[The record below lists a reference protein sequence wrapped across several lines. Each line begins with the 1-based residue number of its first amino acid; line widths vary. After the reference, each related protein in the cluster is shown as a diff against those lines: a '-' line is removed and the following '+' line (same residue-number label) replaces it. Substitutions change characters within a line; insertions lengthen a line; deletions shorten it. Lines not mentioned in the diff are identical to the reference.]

1 MTEPTNNKPAGCV
14 LRMPMGTK
22 LTLSFVSIIVI
33 ISAVFVVVG
42 IRLIANRVVAEAQQ
56 KVTLDLNAA
65 REIYN
70 GRLNRV
76 HDTVRFLAD
85 RYLLLDPLFAGDMQR
100 TAEELARIKEREGL
114 DVLTV
119 TDKNGAVLLRT
130 SNPGQAGDSQRA
142 DELVRAVLERK
153 QAVAATAVVPAEE
166 LRRELPALAERARG
180 DGMMLKAA
188 APIFDA
194 RKNFVGILYGG
205 SLLNGNFDLVDKIKQ
220 TVYQD
225 VVYQGKDIGTATI
238 FLDGLRIATN
248 VRNEDGTRAIG
259 TRIADDVYQQVVK
272 DGKQWLGRA
281 RVVNSHY
288 IAAYEPV
295 RNLGNKIVG
304 VLYVGMLEQKYLDIQ
319 RRTIWV
325 FLGITLVGAL
335 VALGLSLFIS
345 QKVSGA
351 VQKLVSASHEL
362 THGNLDAKVDIRSND
377 ELNDLAEAFNSM
389 AASLKKRDEKL
400 KEFARKRIM
409 ESERLAIIGQLAAG
423 VAHELNNPMQG
434 IVTYSH
440 LLLEEMPNGN
450 PGRELAQ
457 KIVTQANRCTGI
469 VRGLLDFSRQRKPQT
484 RSININNILNDCVSL
499 VKHQSLFHNIQI
511 FPVLAPDLPVVV
523 VDPTQMQQVF
533 MNLIINAAEAIHD
546 GGQLR
551 LATRVN
557 AADQCVE
564 IEVADT
570 GHGITEEHLERIFDP
585 FFTTKEATHGTGL
598 GLAISFGIIKEHQG
612 TISVESEVGKG
623 TTFTVRLPVLVEEK
637 V

>member
-1 MTEPTNNKPAGCV
+1 MIEPTNNNPGGCL

-259 TRIADDVYQQVVK
+259 TRIADDVYQQVV
-272 DGKQWLGRA
+272 
-281 RVVNSHY
+281 
-288 IAAYEPV
+288 
-295 RNLGNKIVG
+295 
-304 VLYVGMLEQKYLDIQ
+304 
-319 RRTIWV
+319 
-325 FLGITLVGAL
+325 
-335 VALGLSLFIS
+335 
-345 QKVSGA
+345 
-351 VQKLVSASHEL
+351 
-362 THGNLDAKVDIRSND
+362 
-377 ELNDLAEAFNSM
+377 
-389 AASLKKRDEKL
+389 
-400 KEFARKRIM
+400 
-409 ESERLAIIGQLAAG
+409 
-423 VAHELNNPMQG
+423 
-434 IVTYSH
+434 
-440 LLLEEMPNGN
+440 
-450 PGRELAQ
+450 
-457 KIVTQANRCTGI
+457 
-469 VRGLLDFSRQRKPQT
+469 
-484 RSININNILNDCVSL
+484 
-499 VKHQSLFHNIQI
+499 
-511 FPVLAPDLPVVV
+511 
-523 VDPTQMQQVF
+523 
-533 MNLIINAAEAIHD
+533 
-546 GGQLR
+546 
-551 LATRVN
+551 
-557 AADQCVE
+557 
-564 IEVADT
+564 
-570 GHGITEEHLERIFDP
+570 
-585 FFTTKEATHGTGL
+585 
-598 GLAISFGIIKEHQG
+598 
-612 TISVESEVGKG
+612 
-623 TTFTVRLPVLVEEK
+623 
-637 V
+637 